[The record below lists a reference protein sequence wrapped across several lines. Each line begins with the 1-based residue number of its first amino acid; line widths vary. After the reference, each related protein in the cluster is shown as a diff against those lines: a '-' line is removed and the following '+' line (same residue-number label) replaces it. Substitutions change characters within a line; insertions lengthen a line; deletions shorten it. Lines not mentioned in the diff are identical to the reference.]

1 MSEFYQICTSICVVI
16 AVGLAIGLWITFEPI
31 GSLVGQI
38 KKRVPEYRIRR
49 ARKTIERY
57 NVDRV
62 LSDAERSAIVLEY
75 LQDHGML
82 LVSRR
87 K

>member
-1 MSEFYQICTSICVVI
+1 MSEAYQVLTALVVI
-16 AVGLAIGLWITFEPI
+16 ILVFLVLGLVVTFDPI
-31 GSLVGQI
+31 GSLVEVI
-38 KKRVPEYRIRR
+38 RKRLPEGRIRR

-62 LSDAERSAIVLEY
+62 LTDSERSAIVLEY

-82 LVSRR
+82 VSTR

>member
-1 MSEFYQICTSICVVI
+1 MSEAYQVLTALVVI
-16 AVGLAIGLWITFEPI
+16 ILVFLVLGLVVTFDPI
-31 GSLVGQI
+31 GSLVEVI
-38 KKRVPEYRIRR
+38 RKRLPEGRIRR

-57 NVDRV
+57 NVERV
-62 LSDAERSAIVLEY
+62 LTDSERSAIVLEY

-82 LVSRR
+82 VSTR

>member
-1 MSEFYQICTSICVVI
+1 MSEAYQVLTALVVI
-16 AVGLAIGLWITFEPI
+16 ILVCLVIGLAITFDPI
-31 GSLVGQI
+31 GNLVEVI
-38 KKRVPEYRIRR
+38 RKRLPEGRIRR

-62 LSDAERSAIVLEY
+62 LTDSERSAIVLEY
-75 LQDHGML
+75 LQDNGML